1 MKIIAILGMLVLVAA
16 SAQIQSRE
24 KWNWTLPASP
34 VAKGAGPQTY
44 RFTCDYYYLDTKG
57 NPSRRERVS
66 ALYLRDLPEDRVR
79 WTSVEIAESS
89 GSSGNF
95 GPARKCDFMEGFS
108 YARASLKDMLDAG
121 FFHGFPPTAM
131 FERNLVLDTHM
142 IENFGQDYFSDLKLN
157 IPFHPPHSGALSL
170 AGVANSGAFQLKD
183 LQLIWT
189 GISQRNGQECA
200 VIDYRAFLNTL
211 DMKIPGISIVAGS
224 NFWGQI
230 WVSLGT
236 KRIAYG
242 TLNEGVVGEMSVQ
255 DQEKPRVVNIFRM
268 GVFEPVN
275 NK

>member
-1 MKIIAILGMLVLVAA
+1 MKTIAILSLLVLVAS
-16 SAQIQSRE
+16 SAQIQPRG
-24 KWNWTLPASP
+24 KWKWTLSASP

-57 NPSRRERVS
+57 NPGRRERVS

-79 WTSVEIAESS
+79 WSGVEIAESS

-108 YARASLKDMLDAG
+108 YARASLKDMLAPG
-121 FFHGFPPTAM
+121 FFRGFPPTAM
-131 FERNLVLDTHM
+131 FERNLVWDTHM
-142 IENFGQDYFSDLKLN
+142 IENFGQDYFPDLKLN
-157 IPFHPPHSGALSL
+157 IPFHVPQSGALSL
-170 AGVANSGAFQLKD
+170 AGAGTVTLKD

-211 DMKIPGISIVAGS
+211 DMKMPEISIVAGS

-236 KRIAYG
+236 KRIEYG

-255 DQEKPRVVNIFRM
+255 DQKKPWVVNIFRM